1 MDFENAISA
10 HVEWK
15 TKLRGAIAAK
25 SELDSFTAARDDV
38 CPLGK
43 WLHGDARTKYAHLA
57 EFSGCVQ
64 SHAAFHR
71 EAGRVA
77 TLINA
82 RRYDE
87 ATAALDGGA
96 PYAKASME
104 TTIAISK
111 LREQI
116 EA

>member
-1 MDFENAISA
+1 MDFENAIAA

-15 TKLRGAIAAK
+15 TKLRAAITAQ
-25 SELDSFTAARDDV
+25 SELDALTAAKDDV

-57 EFSGCVQ
+57 EYAGCLQ

-77 TLINA
+77 TLINGK
-82 RRYDE
+82 RYTE
-87 ATAALDGGA
+87 ATSALDAGS
-96 PYAKASME
+96 PYAKASMDA
-104 TTIAISK
+104 TIAISK
-111 LREQI
+111 LRKQI
-116 EA
+116 GA